1 VVRGEGVQL
10 PVSRGARGEREPFDP
25 TENTRFEVQANKERS
40 DDLAEAAEKLQNERF
55 KHVEF
60 VAKLRASHEK
70 EWREAAV
77 ATRNE
82 DRKIADDAIKQLAAQ
97 TESLRQTLSKQVADT
112 AATLSNAKQ
121 ESDRATEIRI
131 AALEK
136 SSYTGAG
143 EKSVSDPA
151 LVALADSVAKLA
163 ARDVDRGGERRGAT
177 TAFLTMKEL
186 VLFALAVGAGIVAF
200 LK

>member
-1 VVRGEGVQL
+1 MKQSARVRGAGLGVDSTGG
-10 PVSRGARGEREPFDP
+10 PVIDP
-25 TENTRFEVQANKERS
+25 TKNVEDLVQANKEHV
-40 DDLAEAAEKLQNERF
+40 DDMLDAAEKLANVRF
-55 KHVEF
+55 QHVEF

-82 DRKIADDAIKQLAAQ
+82 DRKIADDAIRQLAAQ
-97 TESLRQTLSKQVADT
+97 TESLRQTLSKQVQDT
-112 AATLSNAKQ
+112 AETLSKAKQ

-131 AALEK
+131 AALER
-136 SSYTGAG
+136 SSYLGAG

-151 LVALADSVAKLA
+151 LVKLAESVAALATARTDS
-163 ARDVDRGGERRGAT
+163 GGERRGAT

-186 VLFALAVGAGIVAF
+186 VLFALAVGAAIVAF